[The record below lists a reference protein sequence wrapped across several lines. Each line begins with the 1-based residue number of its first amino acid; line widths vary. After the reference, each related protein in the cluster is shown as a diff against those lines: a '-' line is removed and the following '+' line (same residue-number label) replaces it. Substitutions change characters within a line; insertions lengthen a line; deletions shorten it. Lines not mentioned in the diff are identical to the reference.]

1 MGSIEQAL
9 AIARCFFNP
18 KELFNFVFH
27 FGRVYQKFE

>member
-1 MGSIEQAL
+1 MGSIEQASQL
-9 AIARCFFNP
+9 PGAFFNP